1 MGMFKEWEKNIF
13 LNKQIKEYKTKI
25 RELESIIEIIKRNSK
40 DEKINENLLKEILHK
55 DKEFKNLFR
64 EYESLREWT
73 NRLLT
78 ISKEESSELT
88 YIKFRYFNIL
98 KDHRILEMNLVG
110 ADKSLA
116 FANNRFEQIREE
128 NQILKEKLREY
139 EKNRF

>member
-1 MGMFKEWEKNIF
+1 MGMFKEWKKNIF

-25 RELESIIEIIKRNSK
+25 QELESILEIVKRNLK
-40 DEKINENLLKEILHK
+40 DERINENLLKEIAQK
-55 DKEFKNLFR
+55 DKEYKNLIR
-64 EYESLREWT
+64 EYENLKEWT
-73 NRLLT
+73 KRLLT

-98 KDHRILEMNLVG
+98 KDYRILEMNLVG
-110 ADKSLA
+110 SDKSLE

-128 NQILKEKLREY
+128 NQTLKEKLREY